1 MPNEVIGNNL
11 PSRVVDLTDQY
22 TNCVDETFVKHSDLT
37 LISNQDMSWDGA
49 HSVRVYK
56 VTTSPMSDYD
66 RSGTESRA
74 SRYGHIDGLDA
85 TTEIMTLKND
95 RSFTFAIDKLDR
107 DETQQAMQASTALAR
122 QLAQVVFPEVE
133 RYLYNVVAEG
143 AGNKPAPK
151 ALTEENIYDE
161 IIEAN
166 SILDDAQV
174 PGKNRVLIVPPK
186 VYVLLKKSTDI
197 MMSTDI
203 AQEKRDKG
211 VISMLDGCQ
220 VIKVP
225 ENQLP
230 KNFGFMITHPIATVA
245 PLKLRDYKIHAD
257 PPGISGDLVEGR
269 VCYDA
274 FVLDNKASAIYYQEQ
289 PDLSLDAL
297 AIGSLTL
304 SPAFDGDKTS
314 YTAATTDSTNTITAT
329 AEYSGA
335 TVSIKNG
342 STAVTSGSAATWV
355 AGENTVSITVSE
367 GKRSKVY
374 EVVVTKS

>member
-66 RSGTESRA
+66 RSGAESRA

-107 DETQQAMQASTALAR
+107 DETQQAMQAATALAR
-122 QLAQVVFPEVE
+122 QIGLVVFPEVE

-151 ALTEENIYDE
+151 ALTKENIYDE

-166 SILDDAQV
+166 AILDDAQV
-174 PGKNRVLIVPPK
+174 PSKNRVLIVPPK
-186 VYVLLKKSTDI
+186 VYVLLKKSADI

-211 VISMLDGCQ
+211 VIANIDGCQ

-225 ENQLP
+225 ESQLP
-230 KNFGFMITHPIATVA
+230 KNFGFMITHPVATVA

-274 FVLDNKASAIYYQEQ
+274 FVLDNKVKAIYYQEQ
-289 PDLSLDAL
+289 PDLSLKTL
-297 AIGSLTL
+297 TIGSLALT
-304 SPAFDGDKTS
+304 PTFDGGVTN
-314 YTAATTDSTNTITAT
+314 YTADTTDATNVITAN
-329 AEYSGA
+329 AEYEGA
-335 TVSIKNG
+335 TVTIKNG
-342 STAVTSGSAATWV
+342 STVVSSGSAATWASGPNPV
-355 AGENTVSITVSE
+355 TITVKE
-367 GKRSKVY
+367 GTRSKVY
-374 EVVVTKS
+374 EVIVTKS